1 MVSRAFGCVR
11 DCGRK
16 CLEYWGG
23 LRAPRIILWSYL
35 IWYLLVLVRYFE
47 PSLTLWLNS
56 LGISAIIG
64 TGLYLS
70 TSYAGTTR
78 TRLEPWQVFR
88 LYLMPLC
95 VSSFAAL
102 IKGHGFVLIFHPT
115 LRDNA
120 LGFALIG
127 AFVTL
132 VLVARARARPPRTDL
147 VRIAHDC
154 HRAQARD

>member
-1 MVSRAFGCVR
+1 MRLVPSLGWYLAR
-11 DCGRK
+11 
-16 CLEYWGG
+16 LNT
-23 LRAPRIILWSYL
+23 PRIILWSYL
-35 IWYLLVLVRYFE
+35 IWYVWVLVRYFDAS
-47 PSLTLWLNS
+47 PALWLNS

-70 TSYAGTTR
+70 TAFAGTSR
-78 TRLEPWQVFR
+78 TQLEPWQVFR

-102 IKGHGFVLIFHPT
+102 IKGQGFVLIFHPSF
-115 LRDNA
+115 RDNA

-127 AFVTL
+127 AFIL
-132 VLVARARARPPRTDL
+132 VVSLARAGARARGTDL
-147 VRIAHDC
+147 VRMPHDC